1 MHQSCRLL
9 RCRPRPLITIF
20 MKFAD
25 VLDLT
30 KNYHT
35 SEIFLK
41 GSIWLLHNHCHMFIN
56 IFIIVVIGIFVDF
69 HYYWDTFLLDA
80 VACLLT
86 LLRFIWCCHIPLST
100 FCISYI
106 SVSTDV
112 YLLSPFSIHY
122 MSVNS
127 YLLLLHSMQMDLQ
140 LRFSASLNHYCFVI

>member
-1 MHQSCRLL
+1 MELCPARFIKRLQRLHQSCRLL

-35 SEIFLK
+35 SEVFLK

-56 IFIIVVIGIFVDF
+56 IFIIVVIGIFGDF
-69 HYYWDTFLLDA
+69 HYYWDPFLLDA

-86 LLRFIWCCHIPLST
+86 LLRLVLMLSHSSINFLYFLHLSFHRCVFT
-100 FCISYI
+100 FS
-106 SVSTDV
+106 
-112 YLLSPFSIHY
+112 FF
-122 MSVNS
+122 
-127 YLLLLHSMQMDLQ
+127 HSLY
-140 LRFSASLNHYCFVI
+140 AC